1 MAITGVDGAVPAFK
15 ELAASVRKQEK
26 GTADNSEQLQTECK
40 RPAM

>member
-26 GTADNSEQLQTECK
+26 GTADNSEKLQTEFK